1 MEEITISCNFSL
13 MMGGDYLCKISSKLE
28 NNVSTICHLSFS
40 DFEGKYNEEKKFK
53 VEGNNNFRNLVETI
67 IFNNREDSTLYL
79 PFEGM
84 KQSFETNVGRW
95 ETNFLIFCLGGNEE
109 TRECYA
115 RPFLDLSDEELK
127 SIFNID
133 DVFKFIELYEEI
145 LGYSHYVDFN
155 LSNLS
160 NLSATFNKLG
170 VNKFNFQDLLVKLEK
185 YEEKLKSIKSEVEQK
200 LTRWINFVNT
210 HNNKIT
216 YEYIK
221 FSTTQAGPIS
231 KFIAKRSIAFYM
243 EYYWRKNKKIPKGK
257 HLISYLKWDKRS
269 QIKQYEDFK
278 DIENKEV
285 IFR

>member
-1 MEEITISCNFSL
+1 MEEITISCNFSF

-155 LSNLS
+155 LSSFDRYKYGESLIECEVPDGKLNFYNLVAS
-160 NLSATFNKLG
+160 KNIPNSEI
-170 VNKFNFQDLLVKLEK
+170 EK
-185 YEEKLKSIKSEVEQK
+185 GDFLADIIK
-200 LTRWINFVNT
+200 I
-210 HNNKIT
+210 
-216 YEYIK
+216 
-221 FSTTQAGPIS
+221 
-231 KFIAKRSIAFYM
+231 
-243 EYYWRKNKKIPKGK
+243 
-257 HLISYLKWDKRS
+257 
-269 QIKQYEDFK
+269 
-278 DIENKEV
+278 
-285 IFR
+285 